1 MMRVEIPNTPV
12 KEVQARKTGKPLR
25 LQTGYIQL
33 QGEPHPTKFEF
44 FLQSGHA
51 PYAPGNYEL
60 DPAAHIA
67 VQQGNLRIG
76 QVKLRPVGK

>member
-1 MMRVEIPNTPV
+1 MRVQITDAPI
-12 KEVQARKTGKPLR
+12 KDVQARKTGKALR

-33 QGEPHPTKFEF
+33 VGEPHPTKFEF
-44 FLQSGHA
+44 FLQSGFA
-51 PYAPGNYEL
+51 PYAPGNYEF

-76 QVKLRPVGK
+76 QIKLRPVSK